1 MDLAWYH
8 TLGSRPDLITAYS
21 PEVRGAFW
29 QGGAAKRARGR
40 IEKGARERGARD
52 RRMPPALCP
61 CFMVVLLKHHVNS
74 SEVKEELQEILWRY
88 LMDEIGKPEVHPST
102 THPASQRPRSPHA
115 PLPRSWRL
123 SYFELP
129 GATLA
134 DAR

>member
-1 MDLAWYH
+1 
-8 TLGSRPDLITAYS
+8 
-21 PEVRGAFW
+21 
-29 QGGAAKRARGR
+29 
-40 IEKGARERGARD
+40 
-52 RRMPPALCP
+52 MPPALCP
-61 CFMVVLLKHHVNS
+61 CFMVAFLKRHVNS
-74 SEVKEELQEILWRY
+74 SEVKEELDEILLRY

>member
-1 MDLAWYH
+1 M
-8 TLGSRPDLITAYS
+8 
-21 PEVRGAFW
+21 VAFL
-29 QGGAAKRARGR
+29 KR
-40 IEKGARERGARD
+40 
-52 RRMPPALCP
+52 
-61 CFMVVLLKHHVNS
+61 HVNS

-129 GATLA
+129 GAMLA
-134 DAR
+134 NTR

>member
-1 MDLAWYH
+1 
-8 TLGSRPDLITAYS
+8 
-21 PEVRGAFW
+21 
-29 QGGAAKRARGR
+29 
-40 IEKGARERGARD
+40 
-52 RRMPPALCP
+52 
-61 CFMVVLLKHHVNS
+61 MVAVLKLHVNA
-74 SEVKEELQEILWRY
+74 SEINDELDEIIVRY
-88 LMDEIGKPEVHPST
+88 LMDEISKPEVHPST